1 MKRCVH
7 AVQVEGCD
15 NCLSSQPDK
24 EHKDKQL
31 IGHQQEPHFSALVGA
46 RVFSSPVSN
55 VAGVVEPHEFIETV
69 APPGGQVKSNV
80 EGALRL
86 WLRVP
91 PPAERITLN
100 LGLFLQK
107 RDKVNKWSDTET
119 SCFSLFLCFLFD
131 RIKSWI
137 VFFSPFPQCK

>member
-31 IGHQQEPHFSALVGA
+31 IEHQQETHFSALVGA

-119 SCFSLFLCFLFD
+119 S
-131 RIKSWI
+131 
-137 VFFSPFPQCK
+137 